1 MNLNFKAI
9 IVGTLVALCF
19 APFLDVLFFS
29 ILGGLVAG
37 LWIADNY
44 LEGAIN
50 GITSTFITS
59 LIFFPVLLLI
69 YYPTM
74 FSLQPLETTLLWV
87 ICILLGG
94 LGAIIGVSIRKM
106 ISAMQKWRLKSRLK
120 CKDYLLCTKSG
131 GYYELKNNETPEDYA
146 KCECGDELEY
156 KEPFKSDKK
165 SEDLNKSSFRIRII
179 AITVGAI
186 TYFLVPFNF
195 LIPLAGFVTSF
206 IAGGRYKDGIINS
219 TVAVCIGGLLW
230 IFSGFLGYPIYGIG
244 YMSVSEGV
252 IDLIPSIIAGII
264 GGIIGIYIKNRRK
277 DKGIIKGTFVCDK
290 CKSYYELSP
299 EETEDYDLTCECG
312 GKIRQAK
319 KTSLIVLVIGYIFA
333 ISGGLIGLFIGWYL
347 YTLENPNAK
356 FHGRN
361 MTVIAIISITVGILL
376 LFFHLY

>member
-1 MNLNFKAI
+1 M
-9 IVGTLVALCF
+9 V
-19 APFLDVLFFS
+19 
-29 ILGGLVAG
+29 G

-44 LEGAIN
+44 LDGAIN

-74 FSLQPLETTLLWV
+74 FSLQPLETTLLWT

-94 LGAIIGVSIRKM
+94 LGAIIGVSIQKM

-120 CKDYLLCTKSG
+120 CKDYLLCTKCG
-131 GYYELKNNETPEDYA
+131 GYYELKDDETPEDYA
-146 KCECGDELEY
+146 KCECGGKLEY

-186 TYFLVPFNF
+186 IYFLVPFNF
-195 LIPLAGFVTSF
+195 LIPLAGFVTSL

-219 TVAVCIGGLLW
+219 TVAVCIGGLLL
-230 IFSGFLGYPIYGIG
+230 IFSGLLGYSIYGMG
-244 YMSVSEGV
+244 YMSVSEWV
-252 IDLIPSIIAGII
+252 IGLFQDIIAGIV
-264 GGIIGIYIKNRRK
+264 GGIIGIYIKNRRN
-277 DKGIIKGTFVCDK
+277 DKGVIKGTFVCDK

-299 EETEDYDLTCECG
+299 GETPEDYDLTCECG

-319 KTSLIVLVIGYIFA
+319 KTSLIVLIIGYIFA
-333 ISGGLIGLFIGWYL
+333 ISGGVIGLFIGWYL
-347 YTLENPNAK
+347 YSLENPNAK

-361 MTVIAIISITVGILL
+361 ITVIAIISITVGLL
-376 LFFHLY
+376 LFFSHSY

>member
-9 IVGTLVALCF
+9 IVGAFVALCL
-19 APFLDVLFFS
+19 APFLDVLIFS
-29 ILGGLVAG
+29 ILGGLVVG

-44 LEGAIN
+44 LDGAIN
-50 GITSTFITS
+50 GIISTVITS

-94 LGAIIGVSIRKM
+94 LGAIIGVSIQKM
-106 ISAMQKWRLKSRLK
+106 ISAMQKWRLK
-120 CKDYLLCTKSG
+120 CKGYLLCTKCG
-131 GYYELKNNETPEDYA
+131 GYYEIKDDETPEDYA
-146 KCECGDELEY
+146 KCECGGKLEY
-156 KEPFKSDKK
+156 KEPVKSDKK

-186 TYFLVPFNF
+186 IYCLVPFNF
-195 LIPLAGFVTSF
+195 LVPLAGFVTSF

-219 TVAVCIGGLLW
+219 AVAVYIGGLFL
-230 IFSGFLGYPIYGIG
+230 IFSEFLGYSIYGID
-244 YMSVSEGV
+244 YMSMSEWG
-252 IDLIPSIIAGII
+252 ISLIPVIIASIV

-277 DKGIIKGTFVCDK
+277 DKGVIKGTFVCDK
-290 CKSYYELSP
+290 CKSYYELP
-299 EETEDYDLTCECG
+299 PGETSDDYDLTCECG
-312 GKIRQAK
+312 GKIRHAK

-347 YTLENPNAK
+347 YRMENPNAK

-361 MTVIAIISITVGILL
+361 ITAIAIISIIIGLF
-376 LFFHLY
+376 LFFSHPY